1 MRTKPVLIP
10 GPRHPITVGPAPGR
24 VRVTF
29 AGRVIADTDRA
40 LVLQEASYP
49 PVLYLPLDEI
59 DTEVL
64 EPSTHQTYCPY
75 KGVATYFTLRHGDR
89 IADDA
94 VWRYESPYDAVAPIA
109 GHVAF
114 YPQHVSIEQFPA

>member
-1 MRTKPVLIP
+1 MLRSAYLSSSIC
-10 GPRHPITVGPAPGR
+10 RN
-24 VRVTF
+24 
-29 AGRVIADTDRA
+29 RA
-40 LVLQEASYP
+40 SLSSPSPTTYAACRAARCRWYS
-49 PVLYLPLDEI
+49 
-59 DTEVL
+59 VL